1 MKRLDTTQGPL
12 IKHIFIFSIPMI
24 ITTLMQHLFDITD
37 KAVLGQMADATA
49 VAAVGVTGVITLLI
63 LNGFVGLATGSGIV
77 LARYVGQRDKKK
89 IKQTIE
95 TSLLSSLLFG
105 CIVAVFG
112 YTFAPDLLKLIDCP
126 EECFEGAVVYIR
138 TYLLSAPAAL
148 LYNYGSVIVRTLGD
162 TRRPLIYITISGV
175 ANVVLNV
182 ILCLILPQK
191 VAAVAIATSVS
202 KIISAIFMTRRIFQF
217 DDVVQ
222 LSPRNVRFHCDSFKQ
237 ILRFGIPISITNLL
251 LPLANL
257 QVAPAINSYGVD
269 AVAGNTA
276 AADLLN
282 LPLSFNTG
290 FSAATSTFMGQN
302 IGAQKPDRVRKTF
315 WYTFV
320 FALVIGGLMGVLLSV
335 TGKFWVGLIIGTS
348 SQEAIDYAMIR
359 MFTVTAFSFIAAAST
374 VLGSAEHAYGYPFFG
389 TISTIF
395 FTLGFRVI
403 WMNFVYPL
411 FPSFAMVM
419 ICFTVSW
426 TLNMIFKGITVLI
439 LNSRYRRGI
448 YKKI

>member
-12 IKHIFIFSIPMI
+12 LKQIFIFSIPMI
-24 ITTLMQHLFDITD
+24 ITTLMQHLFDIAD

-49 VAAVGVTGVITLLI
+49 VAAVGVTGTITLLI

-77 LARYVGQRDKKK
+77 LARYVGQKDEKK
-89 IKQTIE
+89 IRQTIE
-95 TSLLSSLLFG
+95 TALLSSLLFG
-105 CIVAVFG
+105 CFVAVFG
-112 YTFAPDLLKLIDCP
+112 YTFAPDLLRLIDCP
-126 EECFEGAVVYIR
+126 EECLEGAVVYIR
-138 TYLLSAPAAL
+138 IYLLSAPAAL

-162 TRRPLIYITISGV
+162 TRRPLLYITISGV
-175 ANVVLNV
+175 ANVILNV

-202 KIISAIFMTRRIFQF
+202 KIISAILMTRRIFQF

-222 LSPRNVRFHCDSFKQ
+222 LTPRRVRFHLDPFKQ
-237 ILRFGIPISITNLL
+237 ILRFGVPISITNLL

-282 LPLSFNTG
+282 IPLAFNTG

-302 IGAQKPDRVRKTF
+302 IGAQKPDRVRKAF

-320 FALVIGGLMGVLLSV
+320 FAAATGGLIGILMTLS
-335 TGKFWVGLIIGTS
+335 GEFWVGLIIGTS

-359 MFTVTAFSFIAAAST
+359 MFTVTAFSCIAAAST
-374 VLGSAEHAYGYPFFG
+374 VLGSAEHAYGYPVFG

-395 FTLGFRVI
+395 FTLGFRVL
-403 WMNFVYPL
+403 WMNVFYPKA
-411 FPSFAMVM
+411 PTFAMVM
-419 ICFTVSW
+419 ICFTISW
-426 TLNMIFKGITVLI
+426 TLNAIFKGATVLV